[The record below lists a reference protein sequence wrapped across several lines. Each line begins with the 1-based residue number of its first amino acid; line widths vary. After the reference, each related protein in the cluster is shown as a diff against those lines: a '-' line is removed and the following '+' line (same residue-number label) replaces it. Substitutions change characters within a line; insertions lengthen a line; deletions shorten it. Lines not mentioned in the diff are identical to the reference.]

1 MFKKLEI
8 LDDYVKRVVNKEHKV
23 LHRSAEK
30 DWRTQV
36 MKKLLVKQNA
46 THFAMVPW
54 KPNTRTNIL
63 NL

>member
-8 LDDYVKRVVNKEHKV
+8 LDDYVKKVVNKEHKV

-36 MKKLLVKQNA
+36 MKEFSQSK
-46 THFAMVPW
+46 THSVLRW
-54 KPNTRTNIL
+54 YLENRIQEQIS
-63 NL
+63 